1 MSARLSVAGLWS
13 DLRGAENTLRLTS
26 MRDDRPIELVSPA
39 ASLETL
45 SGTLAAAFQDDP
57 ALSWIVEDSGKRAKM
72 LPGFFKVMA
81 QQSRRHGEILAS
93 PDRGAVSLWYPP
105 GEVSDGLLAT
115 AYDNLQMLLGFGLSL
130 PRGLKVAEEMYKR
143 HPRPQPY
150 SYLRYVGVAPEAQG
164 KGWGGAIVRVG
175 VARAVEQGT
184 GVLLETATPDNVTI
198 YTRLGFEI
206 IEEWKVPGGPDF
218 WTMVH
223 PAP

>member
-1 MSARLSVAGLWS
+1 M
-13 DLRGAENTLRLTS
+13 DT
-26 MRDDRPIELVSPA
+26 DRPIDLVSPSA
-39 ASLETL
+39 PLRELTR
-45 SGTLAAAFQDDP
+45 TLANAFQDDP
-57 ALSWIVEDSGKRAKM
+57 ALSWIVQDPVKRANM

-81 QQSRRHGEILAS
+81 QQSQRHGEILAS
-93 PDRGAVSLWYPP
+93 PDAKAASLWYPP
-105 GEVSDGLLAT
+105 GEVRDGVIAST
-115 AYDNLQMLLGFGLSL
+115 YDNLRLLAGFRLSL

-143 HPRPQPY
+143 HPSPQPY

-164 KGWGGAIVRVG
+164 KGWGGAIVRAG
-175 VARAVEQGT
+175 IARAAEQGQ

-206 IEEWKVPGGPDF
+206 IEEWKVPGANNSRGPNF